1 MTNTYMIESS
11 HKLHVVL
18 SAKRENS
25 SRKSLEF
32 LIDENVKYGH
42 YSRNET
48 YSYRFILLYAY
59 FVPD

>member
-42 YSRNET
+42 YSRNNAPST
-48 YSYRFILLYAY
+48 
-59 FVPD
+59 